1 MNDEAEQS
9 RFMQTQRLR
18 AAVHYTVGL
27 LCREVGEQSDVQ
39 FSRQSIAA
47 LAETTF
53 RQGDTFAKDLEAFAR
68 HAKRTTV
75 NAEDVKLLARRS
87 TALHK
92 YITRRSEEL
101 MSSNQQQQKDK
112 RKKSAGKGKKGS
124 AAPAEDVVAG
134 SEDSNMG

>member
-27 LCREVGEQSDVQ
+27 LCREVGEQSDVH
-39 FSRQSIAA
+39 RQSIAA

-53 RQGDTFAKDLEAFAR
+53 RQSDTFAKDLEAFAR

-124 AAPAEDVVAG
+124 APPAEDVVAG